1 MIIGFVLLILWVFN
15 YPSGPVLKKERNKIC
30 GALVRSTC
38 TDEFTSE
45 WNSKHVG
52 KSLKMWFNRIENI
65 EKITPAEKEY
75 YFISKYLIL
84 GKSSNI
90 VKYIGNKNC
99 MSKKSRGPVWQLAAP
114 HPHMVDQFHDGFL
127 YGIEAENGTMTGIQ
141 FTSLHSL

>member
-15 YPSGPVLKKERNKIC
+15 YPSDPGVKKVRNQIC

-52 KSLKMWFNRIENI
+52 KSLKMWFNRIEYI
-65 EKITPAEKEY
+65 GKPTPAEKEY
-75 YFISKYLIL
+75 YFISKHLIL
-84 GKSSNI
+84 GKNSNI

-99 MSKKSRGPVWQLAAP
+99 VNKKSQGPVWQLAAS
-114 HPHMVDQFHDGFL
+114 HPHMLDQFHDGFL
-127 YGIEAENGTMTGIQ
+127 YGIEDENGTMTGI
-141 FTSLHSL
+141 